1 MNEQV
6 RQQEVGGASNA
17 PLWMAVTLLLA
28 GVAGYYLLDYYGLGT
43 WLRWGSVVAG
53 VAAGAAVF
61 GFSASGREFGQ
72 FLVAARGELRKVFWP
87 TKNETWITTALVFGF
102 AAIAGIMFYLLDMVL
117 AWATKLLTGQ
127 GG

>member
-6 RQQEVGGASNA
+6 REQQTGGSNVS
-17 PLWMAVTLLLA
+17 LWIAIALLLA
-28 GVAGYYLLDYYGLGT
+28 GVVGYYVLETQSL

-53 VAAGAAVF
+53 LIAAALVF
-61 GFSASGREFGQ
+61 GLSSGGRDFRQ
-72 FLVAARGELRKVFWP
+72 FMLDARNELRKVFWP
-87 TKNETWITTALVFGF
+87 TKNETWITTLAVFIFAVVAGLGF
-102 AAIAGIMFYLLDMVL
+102 WLLDLFL

>member
-6 RQQEVGGASNA
+6 RQQDAGGASNA
-17 PLWMAVTLLLA
+17 PLWIAIALLLA
-28 GVAGYYLLDYYGLGT
+28 GIVGYYLLDSQAT

-53 VAAGAAVF
+53 LAAGALVF
-61 GFSASGREFGQ
+61 GLSASGKSFLE
-72 FLVAARGELRKVFWP
+72 FLVVARTELRKVFWP
-87 TKNETWITTALVFGF
+87 TRNETWITTALVFGF
-102 AAIAGIMFYLLDMVL
+102 AIIAGLMFWLLDLFL

>member
-6 RQQEVGGASNA
+6 RQQDASGAGNG
-17 PLWMAVTLLLA
+17 PLWIAAVLLLA
-28 GVAGYYLLDYYGLGT
+28 GVVGYYVLGDSNM

-53 VAAGAAVF
+53 
-61 GFSASGREFGQ
+61 
-72 FLVAARGELRKVFWP
+72 LVASALVFFLSPVGRNFRLFVVDARNELRKVFWP
-87 TKNETWITTALVFGF
+87 SKNETWITTGLVFGF
-102 AAIAGIMFYLLDMVL
+102 AALAGIFFWVLDLFL

>member
-6 RQQEVGGASNA
+6 RQQDAGGASNA
-17 PLWMAVTLLLA
+17 PLWIAITLLLA
-28 GVAGYYLLDYYGLGT
+28 GVVGYYMLDPGNA

-53 VAAGAAVF
+53 LVVGAAVF
-61 GFSASGREFGQ
+61 FFSASGRNFRE

-87 TKNETWITTALVFGF
+87 SKNETWITTALVFGF
-102 AAIAGIMFYLLDMVL
+102 AILAGLMFWLLDLFL

>member
-6 RQQEVGGASNA
+6 RQQDAGGASNA
-17 PLWMAVTLLLA
+17 SLWIAIALLLA
-28 GVAGYYLLDYYGLGT
+28 GVVGYYLLDSQAM
-43 WLRWGSVVAG
+43 WLRWGSVVVG
-53 VAAGAAVF
+53 IIAGALVF
-61 GFSASGREFGQ
+61 GLSPGGREFGA
-72 FLVAARGELRKVFWP
+72 FLQTARSELRKVFWP

-102 AAIAGIMFYLLDMVL
+102 AIIAGLLFWTLDLFL